1 MPTYQC
7 LFIDL
12 NDAVGRAEAME
23 CRDDGAAQARAD
35 ELLAR
40 SGFDAVEIWHAGRRT
55 ARGQGRDVRDG

>member
-7 LFIDL
+7 LFIDS
-12 NDAVGRAEAME
+12 NDAVGRAETME
-23 CRDDGAAQARAD
+23 CRDDDGAAQARAD

-55 ARGQGRDVRDG
+55 AKGDG